1 MLDFAFG
8 RASGTSLGKGKTMA
22 EQIHISEQDAS
33 GGKKLGVM
41 RYVLTISLALAII
54 AMTLMWLIGYQ
65 A

>member
-1 MLDFAFG
+1 
-8 RASGTSLGKGKTMA
+8 MA

>member
-1 MLDFAFG
+1 
-8 RASGTSLGKGKTMA
+8 MA

-41 RYVLTISLALAII
+41 RYVLTISLLLAII